1 MTHTVSKEFIDGTMK
16 KQTTVDIYKIYFE
29 MGIEDIWQLFEIE
42 ASCSVLHV

>member
-1 MTHTVSKEFIDGTMK
+1 MK

-42 ASCSVLHV
+42 ASCSVLHVFERHFTFNLINT